1 MSAVSIP
8 KRLHRSASAEGMPGF
23 KRAALNRSTVS
34 ADVRTCTS
42 STHRRSMVAT
52 AVRASYTTAGF
63 VPGATTNTRNV
74 RDCDI
79 DRRFG
84 SFNSALLIRSSG
96 SVVELSGEVAETVP
110 LVVAVSRRIK
120 VAGNCSCN
128 RDSVHWCP
136 KSVAASSHDRL
147 RFGRSSPSLSEI

>member
-1 MSAVSIP
+1 
-8 KRLHRSASAEGMPGF
+8 
-23 KRAALNRSTVS
+23 
-34 ADVRTCTS
+34 
-42 STHRRSMVAT
+42 MVAT

-63 VPGATTNTRNV
+63 APGATTNTRNV

-84 SFNSALLIRSSG
+84 SFNSALLIRTSG

-128 RDSVHWCP
+128 RDTVLLVSKIRCGFFSRPLSLRSIDPIAVRNLTCP
-136 KSVAASSHDRL
+136 LVCFFDGYPQLLMHVSKVLVNPHEPSEEFAS
-147 RFGRSSPSLSEI
+147 